1 MHAGHR
7 DAGGLRWGVEPICRV
22 LTEHGLPIAPST
34 YYELVNKPATARDW
48 ADAVLVN
55 EIRRVHAEN
64 ESAFP
69 DGPPPLVAG
78 WRAAAEALLS
88 PPCCTFHRNMEISSR
103 YAWLYTQQP
112 TCFKWAGMAAI
123 ASHHARL
130 VLFPF
135 RLDADGKAMWICR
148 AA

>member
-1 MHAGHR
+1 MIVDFVRVHAGHR

-64 ESAFP
+64 YGVYGARKVWLQLNREGFAVARCTVERLMR
-69 DGPPPLVAG
+69 GQGLVGAVGGKVKRTTIAG
-78 WRAAAEALLS
+78 
-88 PPCCTFHRNMEISSR
+88 
-103 YAWLYTQQP
+103 
-112 TCFKWAGMAAI
+112 
-123 ASHHARL
+123 
-130 VLFPF
+130 
-135 RLDADGKAMWICR
+135 
-148 AA
+148 